1 MNKLINICHDIKLN
15 NLTSCG
21 FYVRGD
27 KKSVNISNLMQTRI
41 GQRRRGSH
49 DMAEYQLII

>member
-1 MNKLINICHDIKLN
+1 MNICHDIKLN
-15 NLTSCG
+15 KLTSCG

-27 KKSVNISNLMQTRI
+27 KKSVNISYLMQTELV
-41 GQRRRGSH
+41 RRGSH